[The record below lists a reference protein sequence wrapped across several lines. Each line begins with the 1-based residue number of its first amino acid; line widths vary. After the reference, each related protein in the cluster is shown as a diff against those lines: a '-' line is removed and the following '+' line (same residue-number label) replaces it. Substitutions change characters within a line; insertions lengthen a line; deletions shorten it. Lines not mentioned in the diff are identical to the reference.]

1 MGQNFFRRDT
11 AGEGQGHMGMDEER
25 RRKLQERKAK
35 ERLRI
40 IDLKD
45 LIQQETAN
53 LEKQKNK
60 IPKSKIGVRL
70 RQLKHDL
77 ELKEASYGEISM
89 EAT

>member
-25 RRKLQERKAK
+25 RRKLQKRKAK
-35 ERLRI
+35 ERLQI

-60 IPKSKIGVRL
+60 ILKSKIGVR

-89 EAT
+89 EEAT